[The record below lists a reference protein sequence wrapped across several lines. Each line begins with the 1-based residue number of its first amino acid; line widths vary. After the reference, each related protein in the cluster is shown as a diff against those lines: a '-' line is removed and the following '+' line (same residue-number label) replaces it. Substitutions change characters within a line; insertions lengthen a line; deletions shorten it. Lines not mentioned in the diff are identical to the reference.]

1 MTSSS
6 VQLSDWSVPSGV
18 ASALSREAAC
28 TGVVSAEDSTSAL
41 SSLKGLWRCVGLLA
55 AALLP
60 LASEA
65 VERGQL
71 SVSVRSPSAGT
82 RQRQQI
88 SAGSGSW
95 MEPDQAKPRAGGLGH
110 CVGTTPLAVPAA
122 PGKEGQGGWHETLHP
137 HTFQRMP
144 EHSSSVTQEPATR

>member
-28 TGVVSAEDSTSAL
+28 TGVVSAEDGASAL
-41 SSLKGLWRCVGLLA
+41 SSLKGLWRCVGLLT

-60 LASEA
+60 LASEV

-82 RQRQQI
+82 RREERI
-88 SAGSGSW
+88 NASSGSW
-95 MEPDQAKPRAGGLGH
+95 MEPDQAKLGAW
-110 CVGTTPLAVPAA
+110 GTVLLSA
-122 PGKEGQGGWHETLHP
+122 
-137 HTFQRMP
+137 
-144 EHSSSVTQEPATR
+144 SSSW